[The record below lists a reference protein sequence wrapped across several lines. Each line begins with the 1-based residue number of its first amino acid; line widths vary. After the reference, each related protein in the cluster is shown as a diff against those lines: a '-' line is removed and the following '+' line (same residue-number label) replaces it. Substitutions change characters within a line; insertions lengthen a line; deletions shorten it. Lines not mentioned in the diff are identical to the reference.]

1 MNLTDKKIVIT
12 GANGG
17 LGKSVADVSASLG
30 ARLVLLDIA
39 FSDADLQNP
48 TAGRQCIALDLCD
61 LEACKKCFEE
71 IGPFDAL
78 FNLAGGFAM
87 GTPTHA
93 EDDADWSFLFK
104 LNVETLRNAIKAA
117 TPVLLAQGHGKIVNV
132 GALGAL
138 QGGAMM
144 SAYSASKSVVMRLTE
159 SLSGELREQGI
170 NVNAVLPSVI
180 DTPQN
185 RASMPDVSPAN
196 WVAPSDLANV
206 ICFLGSDAANAVHG
220 ALVPVRGLS

>member
-1 MNLTDKKIVIT
+1 MNLSGKRIAIT

-17 LGKSVADVSASLG
+17 LGRSVASKAVELG
-30 ARLVLLDIA
+30 AETVLLDLA
-39 FSDADLQNP
+39 FSDVELAD
-48 TAGRQCIALDLCD
+48 TSIVRKRVDLCD
-61 LEACKKCFEE
+61 LAATQQCFAE
-71 IGPFDAL
+71 IGAIDGL
-78 FNLAGGFAM
+78 LNLAGGFAM
-87 GTPTHA
+87 GTAAHAA
-93 EDDADWSFLFK
+93 EDEEWDFMFK
-104 LNVETLRNAIKAA
+104 VNVTTARNAIKAA
-117 TPVLLAQGHGKIVNV
+117 TPRMIAQGHGHIVNV

-185 RASMPDVSPAN
+185 RAGMPDVDPATWVSPEN
-196 WVAPSDLANV
+196 LANV
-206 ICFLGSDAANAVHG
+206 ICFLASDAAAAVHG

>member
-1 MNLTDKKIVIT
+1 MNLTDKRIVIT

-17 LGKSVADVSASLG
+17 LGKSVAEVSASLG
-30 ARLVLLDIA
+30 ASLVLLDIA
-39 FSDADLQNP
+39 FSDVDLENNSP
-48 TAGRQCIALDLCD
+48 GRQCIALDLCD
-61 LEACKKCFEE
+61 LDACKQCFKK

-87 GTPTHA
+87 GTPAHA
-93 EDDADWSFLFK
+93 EDDEDWDFLFK
-104 LNVETLRNAIKAA
+104 LNVKTLRNAVKAA
-117 TPVLLAQGHGKIVNV
+117 TPVMLSQGHGKIVNV

-185 RASMPDVSPAN
+185 RAGMPDVNPAD